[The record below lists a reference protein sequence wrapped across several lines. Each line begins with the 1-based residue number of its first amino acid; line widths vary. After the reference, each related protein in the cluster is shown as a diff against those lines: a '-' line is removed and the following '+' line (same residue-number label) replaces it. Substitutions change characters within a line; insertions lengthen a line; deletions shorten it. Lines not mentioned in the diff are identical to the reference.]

1 VQGGKMNKV
10 IMSGNICND
19 LELKVN
25 GDVKSLGVR
34 LAVRRSFKTNGQY
47 QSDFISMTAFDKT
60 ADLLSQYSHKGDTI
74 MVVGRLQNCNY
85 QKQDGSTVYQDK
97 VIIESV
103 EFLGKR
109 EEEKPSQETKQP
121 SKKVAKQENKGKAFD
136 DDFKDITEDDLPF

>member
-1 VQGGKMNKV
+1 MNKV

-19 LELKVN
+19 LELKEKD
-25 GDVKSLGVR
+25 GLKTLGVR

-60 ADLLSQYSHKGDTI
+60 AELLSTYSHKGDSI
-74 MVVGRLQNCNY
+74 MIVGRLQNANY
-85 QKQDGSTVYQDK
+85 QKQDGTTVYQDK

-109 EEEKPSQETKQP
+109 EEEPVQEEKPKQP
-121 SKKVAKQENKGKAFD
+121 SKKVETKPKGKAFD
-136 DDFKDITEDDLPF
+136 KGFDDITEDDLPF

>member
-1 VQGGKMNKV
+1 MNKV

-25 GDVKSLGVR
+25 GDLKTLGVR

-47 QSDFISMTAFDKT
+47 QTDFISMTAFDKT
-60 ADLLSQYSHKGDTI
+60 AELLSKYSHKGDSI
-74 MVVGRLQNCNY
+74 MVEGRLQNANY

-97 VIIESV
+97 VIIEKV

-109 EEEKPSQETKQP
+109 EEEPVQEEKPQP
-121 SKKVAKQENKGKAFD
+121 SKKVANKGRAFSEGFED
-136 DDFKDITEDDLPF
+136 MTEEDLPF

>member
-60 ADLLSQYSHKGDTI
+60 AELISQYSHKGDTI

-109 EEEKPSQETKQP
+109 EEEKPSQEKQP
-121 SKKVAKQENKGKAFD
+121 SKKVEPKGKGKAFD

>member
-1 VQGGKMNKV
+1 VQGGNMNKV

-60 ADLLSQYSHKGDTI
+60 AELINQYSHKGDTI
-74 MVVGRLQNCNY
+74 MVRGRLQNCNY

-109 EEEKPSQETKQP
+109 EEEKPNQEKQP
-121 SKKVAKQENKGKAFD
+121 SKKVEPKAKGKAFD

>member
-1 VQGGKMNKV
+1 MNKV

-19 LELKVN
+19 LELKDN
-25 GDVKSLGVR
+25 GELKTLGVR
-34 LAVRRSFKTNGQY
+34 LAVRRSFKVNGQY

-60 ADLLSQYSHKGDTI
+60 AELLSKYSHKGDSI
-74 MVVGRLQNCNY
+74 MVVGRLQNANY

-109 EEEKPSQETKQP
+109 EEEPAQEEKPQS
-121 SKKVAKQENKGKAFD
+121 SKKVETKAKGKAFD
-136 DDFKDITEDDLPF
+136 KGFEDITEDDLPF

>member
-25 GDVKSLGVR
+25 GELKTLGVR
-34 LAVRRSFKTNGQY
+34 LAVRRSFKVNGQY

-60 ADLLSQYSHKGDTI
+60 AELLSKYSHKGDSI

-109 EEEKPSQETKQP
+109 EETSVEEENPQP
-121 SKKVAKQENKGKAFD
+121 SKKVENKAKGKAFD
-136 DDFKDITEDDLPF
+136 KGFEDITEDDLPF

>member
-1 VQGGKMNKV
+1 
-10 IMSGNICND
+10 
-19 LELKVN
+19 
-25 GDVKSLGVR
+25 
-34 LAVRRSFKTNGQY
+34 
-47 QSDFISMTAFDKT
+47 
-60 ADLLSQYSHKGDTI
+60 

-109 EEEKPSQETKQP
+109 EEEKPSQENQP

>member
-1 VQGGKMNKV
+1 MNKV

-25 GDVKSLGVR
+25 GELKTLGVR
-34 LAVRRSFKTNGQY
+34 LAVRRSFKVNGQY

-60 ADLLSQYSHKGDTI
+60 AELLSKYSHKGDSI

-109 EEEKPSQETKQP
+109 EEEPVEEEKPKQP
-121 SKKVAKQENKGKAFD
+121 SKKVEPKAKGRAFSEGFED
-136 DDFKDITEDDLPF
+136 MTEDDLPF

>member
-1 VQGGKMNKV
+1 MNKV

-25 GDVKSLGVR
+25 GDLKTLGVR

-60 ADLLSQYSHKGDTI
+60 AELLSKYSHKGDSI
-74 MVVGRLQNCNY
+74 MVVGRLQNANY

-109 EEEKPSQETKQP
+109 EEEPVEEEKPKQT
-121 SKKVAKQENKGKAFD
+121 SKKVETKAKGRAFSEGFED
-136 DDFKDITEDDLPF
+136 MTEEDLPF

>member
-1 VQGGKMNKV
+1 MNKV

-19 LELKVN
+19 LELKEKD
-25 GDVKSLGVR
+25 GLKTLGVR

-60 ADLLSQYSHKGDTI
+60 AELLSTYSHKGDSI
-74 MVVGRLQNCNY
+74 MIVGRLQNANY
-85 QKQDGSTVYQDK
+85 QKQDGTTVYQDK

-109 EEEKPSQETKQP
+109 EEEPAQEEKPKQP
-121 SKKVAKQENKGKAFD
+121 SKKVETKPKGKAFD
-136 DDFKDITEDDLPF
+136 KGFDDITEDDLPF

>member
-1 VQGGKMNKV
+1 MNKV
-10 IMSGNICND
+10 IMSGNICTD

-34 LAVRRSFKTNGQY
+34 LAVRRSFKANGQY

-60 ADLLSQYSHKGDTI
+60 AELLSKYSHKGDSI

-109 EEEKPSQETKQP
+109 EETSVEEEKPQP
-121 SKKVAKQENKGKAFD
+121 SKKVETKEKSKAFD
-136 DDFKDITEDDLPF
+136 KGFEDITEDDLPF

>member
-1 VQGGKMNKV
+1 MNKV

-25 GDVKSLGVR
+25 GELKTLGVR
-34 LAVRRSFKTNGQY
+34 LAVRRSFKVNGQY

-60 ADLLSQYSHKGDTI
+60 AELLSKYSHKGDSI

-109 EEEKPSQETKQP
+109 EEEPVQEEKTKQP
-121 SKKVAKQENKGKAFD
+121 SKKVENKGKAFD
-136 DDFKDITEDDLPF
+136 KGFEDITEDDLPF

>member
-1 VQGGKMNKV
+1 MNKV

-25 GDVKSLGVR
+25 GELKTLGVR
-34 LAVRRSFKTNGQY
+34 LAVRRSFKVNGQY

-60 ADLLSQYSHKGDTI
+60 AELLSKYSHKGDSI

-109 EEEKPSQETKQP
+109 EEEPVQEEKAKQP
-121 SKKVAKQENKGKAFD
+121 SKKVENKGKAFD
-136 DDFKDITEDDLPF
+136 NSFQDITEDDLPF

>member
-25 GDVKSLGVR
+25 GELKTLGVR

-60 ADLLSQYSHKGDTI
+60 AELLSKYSHKGDTI
-74 MVVGRLQNCNY
+74 SVVGRLQNCNY

-109 EEEKPSQETKQP
+109 EEEPAQEEKAKQP
-121 SKKVAKQENKGKAFD
+121 SKKVENKGKAFD
-136 DDFKDITEDDLPF
+136 KGFEDITEDDLPF

>member
-1 VQGGKMNKV
+1 MNKV

-25 GDVKSLGVR
+25 GDLKTLGVR

-60 ADLLSQYSHKGDTI
+60 AELLSKYSHKGDSI
-74 MVVGRLQNCNY
+74 MVEGRLQNANY

-97 VIIESV
+97 VIIEKV

-109 EEEKPSQETKQP
+109 EETSVEEEKPQT
-121 SKKVAKQENKGKAFD
+121 SKKVETKAKGKAFD
-136 DDFKDITEDDLPF
+136 KGFEDITEDDLPF

>member
-25 GDVKSLGVR
+25 GELKTLGVR

-60 ADLLSQYSHKGDTI
+60 AELLSKYSHKGDTI
-74 MVVGRLQNCNY
+74 QVVGRLQNCNY

-109 EEEKPSQETKQP
+109 EEEPAQEEKAKQP
-121 SKKVAKQENKGKAFD
+121 SKKVENKGKAFD
-136 DDFKDITEDDLPF
+136 KGFEDITEDDLPF

>member
-1 VQGGKMNKV
+1 MNKV

-25 GDVKSLGVR
+25 GDLKTLGVR

-60 ADLLSQYSHKGDTI
+60 AELLSKYSHKGDSI
-74 MVVGRLQNCNY
+74 MVVGRLQNANY

-109 EEEKPSQETKQP
+109 EEEPGEEEEKSQP
-121 SKKVAKQENKGKAFD
+121 SKKVETKAKGKAFD
-136 DDFKDITEDDLPF
+136 KGFEDITEDDLPF